1 MENVID
7 GSMAMMTA
15 LTPSAAKAMGGEMIH
30 CSTTVVACVRSTE
43 GDPSLRPT
51 ATLMVLLSILR
62 PREEIGRAFSQ
73 APDSLVEAAKRRAI
87 EVALEALSINNN
99 DNNNN
104 NNKII
109 IMMMIISYNDNMEP
123 EA

>member
-43 GDPSLRPT
+43 GGP
-51 ATLMVLLSILR
+51 
-62 PREEIGRAFSQ
+62 
-73 APDSLVEAAKRRAI
+73 K
-87 EVALEALSINNN
+87 
-99 DNNNN
+99 
-104 NNKII
+104 
-109 IMMMIISYNDNMEP
+109 P
-123 EA
+123 EANRNPDGIIVHSEAKGGDREGIQPSSRLSCGSSQKTSY